1 MRNLYESFRKDV
13 TYDNIKSHKKAGLHS
28 FSRKHI
34 FEKTTGGGLPQ
45 ALLGLQLQVY
55 KSPWLG
61 KIFRFSV
68 QITEKCICKTF
79 PPPLAQSDH

>member
-1 MRNLYESFRKDV
+1 MIILKVIKKQDFTVSLE
-13 TYDNIKSHKKAGLHS
+13 NIFVKKLQ
-28 FSRKHI
+28 
-34 FEKTTGGGLPQ
+34 GGGLPQ